1 MEDNT
6 KTEEWDDSELLEQ
19 KSEPRRASET
29 ISNQPHT
36 NKKKCDWNKTEQ
48 SNNNKNYED
57 SDLED
62 DYTEGPSKGGTQ
74 CAGTIKMETPVQQRR
89 KRSFWNSRAE
99 ACFVEL
105 WGEKVDELRGA
116 RKNTHVYQEMSS
128 ELAKQGCFL
137 SAQDVKYKIANLT
150 AKYRKCKEAIAPSGG
165 SPASWNLYEA
175 VHKVIGAQ
183 SINNVNMCAKES
195 IECNSQETNEF
206 APLGVSVPSPPSW
219 TEEFASASPLSST
232 ELAWPSPHSE
242 RASSSNVHAT
252 RKSKSKSNNKC
263 PRNSSILDEAQCI
276 ALAEIYKLHT
286 CLWNEEEIAY
296 RFKNRR
302 QEALI
307 AVFNGFNAKTGL
319 KLSQQDLKK
328 EIILLRKI
336 CSNEKKMKIACKKT
350 NSIHKPTYAFYD
362 HIAFLE
368 VDVAPF
374 ECSKCGK
381 LLPGSGKLKV
391 HLAQHDGSLPF
402 KCNICGHGFQ
412 LGNNLTVHLRR
423 HVQDYQYNCE
433 VCNKPCATTTE
444 IKIHMRTH
452 TGERPYV
459 CSICGEKALT
469 SSHLLLHMHRRHE
482 KRPLHKCKL
491 CPKTFYERRR
501 LRDHLAVHKNVR
513 DEICR
518 VCKKGFK
525 TPDQLRQHQLIHNAV
540 KKYLCKFC
548 GKRFAQRAGLSGHMK
563 THGTKLS
570 ATVPESAT

>member
-1 MEDNT
+1 MDVKSFNSKIECRDLKKCGEIATLLSSEKPEFFLNCGFCDYTFLQLENFIRHIYEDHILEFSQLELKQEEDIKEFEEEEAVFQTENRDNSFVFKDFERVEIELDTRIDPCIEIKNATPNEFMDEELLDNTKTEESYDFDFFGKREEPRRPSDTTSNRQQTNKKKCDWSEMEDNT

-29 ISNQPHT
+29 ISNRPHT

-74 CAGTIKMETPVQQRR
+74 
-89 KRSFWNSRAE
+89 
-99 ACFVEL
+99 
-105 WGEKVDELRGA
+105 
-116 RKNTHVYQEMSS
+116 
-128 ELAKQGCFL
+128 
-137 SAQDVKYKIANLT
+137 
-150 AKYRKCKEAIAPSGG
+150 
-165 SPASWNLYEA
+165 
-175 VHKVIGAQ
+175 
-183 SINNVNMCAKES
+183 
-195 IECNSQETNEF
+195 
-206 APLGVSVPSPPSW
+206 
-219 TEEFASASPLSST
+219 
-232 ELAWPSPHSE
+232 
-242 RASSSNVHAT
+242 
-252 RKSKSKSNNKC
+252 SKSKSNNKC